1 MDAASIISTVKRRTG
16 LTGKELAAL
25 AGTSAS
31 TLSAYER
38 GLVVP
43 SVATLDRIIRSSGL
57 VAFVELLESP
67 SAKVSNSTIEEL
79 LTFVDHAPSMRGE
92 KLTAPIWPQPASS

>member
-1 MDAASIISTVKRRTG
+1 MDTASIIATVKRRTG
-16 LTGKELAAL
+16 LTGKELAAR

-67 SAKVSNSTIEEL
+67 SARVPNTTIEEL
-79 LTFVDHAPSMRGE
+79 LTFVDQAPSMPNE
-92 KLTAPIWPQPASS
+92 KLVGPVWSQPISS

>member
-1 MDAASIISTVKRRTG
+1 MDAASIISAVKRRTR
-16 LTGKELAAL
+16 LTGKELAAR

-38 GLVVP
+38 GVVVP

-67 SAKVSNSTIEEL
+67 SARVPNTTIEEL
-79 LTFVDHAPSMRGE
+79 LAFVDHAPSTRSV
-92 KLTAPIWPQPASS
+92 KLIAPIWPQPISS

>member
-1 MDAASIISTVKRRTG
+1 MDAASIISAVKRRTG
-16 LTGKELAAL
+16 LTGKELASR

-38 GLVVP
+38 GVVVP

-67 SAKVSNSTIEEL
+67 SNRTPNSTIEEL
-79 LTFVDHAPSMRGE
+79 LAFVDHAPSTRSAE
-92 KLTAPIWPQPASS
+92 LIAPVWPQLVPS